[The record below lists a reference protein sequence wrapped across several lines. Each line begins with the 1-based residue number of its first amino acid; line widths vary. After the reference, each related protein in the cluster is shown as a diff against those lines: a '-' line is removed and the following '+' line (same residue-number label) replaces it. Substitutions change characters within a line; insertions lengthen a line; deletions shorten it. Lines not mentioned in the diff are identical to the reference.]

1 LPVAVLGRSRDVI
14 VVTERPEP
22 MAFFIVESVAA
33 QPQPT
38 CPLGGAVTE
47 CSGISSDM
55 ASNRRADGPQ
65 QACFC
70 ALSET

>member
-1 LPVAVLGRSRDVI
+1 
-14 VVTERPEP
+14 

-47 CSGISSDM
+47 CSGSASSDM

>member
-1 LPVAVLGRSRDVI
+1 
-14 VVTERPEP
+14 VVTDDLSRWP
-22 MAFFIVESVAA
+22 FFIVESVAA

-47 CSGISSDM
+47 CSGSASSDM